1 MLDGVPIADR
11 KILELKKEE
20 KIDIYM
26 Y

>member
-1 MLDGVPIADR
+1 MLDGVPIADQ